1 MTTTNAS
8 LATTARVLHSRAARA
23 RIGHHMSSAR
33 RYAVLDALIA
43 RTNGGLITAA
53 GYLADV
59 LGANEKFIYS
69 FGSPFGRDVAKKY
82 RAKFDAEPKR
92 GLTRRGLRLFDGF
105 VYAADEAPILDE
117 AARSYNRT
125 RKLIAA

>member
-8 LATTARVLHSRAARA
+8 LATTARVLHGRAART
-23 RIGHHMSSAR
+23 RIGNHMSVTR
-33 RYAVLDALIA
+33 RYAVLDALIT

-59 LGANEKFIYS
+59 LGATEKFIYS
-69 FGSPFGRDVAKKY
+69 YSSPFGRDVAKKY
-82 RAKFDAEPKR
+82 RAKFNAEPKQ

-105 VYAADEAPILDE
+105 VYTADEVPVLDE
-117 AARSYNRT
+117 AARTYART
-125 RKLIAA
+125 RNLIAA

>member
-8 LATTARVLHSRAARA
+8 LATTARVLRSRAARA
-23 RIGHHMSSAR
+23 RIGNHMSVVR
-33 RYAVLDALIA
+33 RFAVLDALIA

-59 LGANEKFIYS
+59 LGAGEKFVYLYS
-69 FGSPFGRDVAKKY
+69 SPFGRDVAKQY
-82 RAKFDAEPKR
+82 RAKFNAEPKQ

-105 VYAADEAPILDE
+105 VYTANEAPILDE
-117 AARSYNRT
+117 AARTYART
-125 RKLIAA
+125 RNLIAA